1 MSNDKIRIGIIG
13 ANAQYGWGRRAHLP
27 ALLALPDYELTTVC
41 TSRPE
46 TAQESKE
53 VYGAKM
59 AFHDFRE
66 MVQHPDIDLISVSV
80 RVPWHYDMVMAALEA
95 GKHVFC
101 ESPLGANL
109 AETEKMAALARA
121 KGVRHMVALQ
131 ARGAPAVLHLR
142 DLLAQGYVGEVLAC
156 NMTMFYPGLL
166 QRGRD
171 MAWMADR
178 EMGADTLAGV
188 TCHVIDILCYCVGEF
203 RELSAKV
210 ATQVTGWETEEVG
223 KTVPVT
229 ASDNVLINGVLA
241 GGAVASAH
249 IGNVPW
255 HGTGWRMEV
264 YGREGTIVASSEDW
278 PQFGNIQLQGVRGN
292 QKVVRPTGLEK
303 LTVPELEKLTVPDR
317 LIQVPGRMRVT
328 EPFEAAALIGQ
339 LYLILARAI
348 REGSEVGPDFNLA
361 AKRHRLLDAIQ
372 RSSDEGRKLEVH

>member
-66 MVQHPDIDLISVSV
+66 MVQHPDIDLVSVSV

-109 AETEKMAALARA
+109 AETEEMAALARA
-121 KGVRHMVALQ
+121 KGVRHMVGLQ

-210 ATQVTGWETEEVG
+210 ATQVTEWETREAG
-223 KTVPVT
+223 RTVPVT

-264 YGREGTIVASSEDW
+264 YGREGTVVASSEDW
-278 PQFGNIQLQGVRGN
+278 PQFGNIQLWGVRGN
-292 QKVVRPTGLEK
+292 KKVVRPTGLEK
-303 LTVPELEKLTVPDR
+303 MTVPALERLTVPDR
-317 LIQVPGRMRVT
+317 LIHVPGKMWER
-328 EPFEAAALIGQ
+328 EPFDAVALIGQ

-361 AKRHRLLDAIQ
+361 AKRHRLLDVIQ